1 MIFFEILLE
10 GTSDVPV
17 VKEILTRQFNLK
29 EDINFRI
36 HPNRD
41 KGNLPQN
48 PSAMPDP
55 KHRGLLDQLPAKL
68 RGYSYLPDGY
78 CVIVLVDADST
89 DCKELKKSLVDLY
102 GQLDKRPSCILF
114 RIAVEE
120 IESWFLA
127 DINAVQSAYPKA
139 KLSKISSIPP
149 DRVVGAWEQIAEAL
163 GVNPQDCDGGDKR
176 EWSIRISPHLNFD
189 QPKSPS
195 LEAFINGIA
204 RLVERHN
211 SK

>member
-17 VKEILTRQFNLK
+17 VKEILTRRFLLK
-29 EDINFRI
+29 DGIHFRI
-36 HPNRD
+36 HPHRG
-41 KGNLPQN
+41 KGTLPRN
-48 PSAMPDP
+48 PLARPDP
-55 KHRGLLDQLPAKL
+55 KCRGLLDQLPAKL

-102 GQLDKRPSCILF
+102 GKLDKRPGCVLF

-127 DINAVQSAYPKA
+127 DSNAVRSAYPRA
-139 KLSKISSIPP
+139 GINKLSKISPDSII
-149 DRVVGAWEQIAEAL
+149 GAWERLAEVL
-163 GVNPQDCDGGDKR
+163 GFNPQNCGGGDKR
-176 EWSIRISPHLNFD
+176 EWSAKMSPHLNLD

-195 LEAFINGIA
+195 MNAFINGVK
-204 RLVERHN
+204 RLVER
-211 SK
+211 SVA